1 MWSVNVRHAFV
12 PMRGM
17 EHSCRCKLRGSF
29 NSKTSAKHAEKHQ
42 AKKPPEVGTP
52 GIFHARG
59 HGASGQQEYS
69 LRAANGQA
77 DAGNIPRARPT
88 DKQTPGIFRARGQ
101 RTSRRREY
109 SARAANGRADAGNIP
124 CARPTGERLHLGGVL
139 LGGAAHEGKAG
150 EGHDA
155 VHQRVARDGVVV
167 VLVHGAGK
175 VQAARE
181 DGHNLMGK
189 TGKRAL
195 ARSKVNRRGGWR

>member
-101 RTSRRREY
+101 RASGFTLGESCLAGPPTRAKPVRDTTQSTS
-109 SARAANGRADAGNIP
+109 G
-124 CARPTGERLHLGGVL
+124 L
-139 LGGAAHEGKAG
+139 
-150 EGHDA
+150 
-155 VHQRVARDGVVV
+155 RV
-167 VLVHGAGK
+167 
-175 VQAARE
+175 
-181 DGHNLMGK
+181 MG
-189 TGKRAL
+189 L
-195 ARSKVNRRGGWR
+195 